1 MPLHLHVVT
10 DRNPGRYGHTT
21 LRAAL
26 KVNDPDY
33 HVRLALTD
41 MVFNGVFERHPELR
55 VVSVEH
61 EGGWLRHWLARMD
74 WHYRYNLSLTET
86 RLKDSALPRDFVA
99 QSVYVS
105 FSDDQVIVADRDDI
119 GVDHLLWGSDY
130 PHSESTFPKSRQY
143 AAAQVD
149 GLSPIGRA
157 HV

>member
-41 MVFNGVFERHPELR
+41 TVFNGVFERHPELR

-61 EGGWLRHWLARMD
+61 EGGWLRNCLERMD
-74 WHYRYNLSLTET
+74 WHYWYNPSLTET
-86 RLKDSALPRDFVA
+86 RLKTSALP
-99 QSVYVS
+99 
-105 FSDDQVIVADRDDI
+105 SDSATP
-119 GVDHLLWGSDY
+119 S
-130 PHSESTFPKSRQY
+130 
-143 AAAQVD
+143 
-149 GLSPIGRA
+149 
-157 HV
+157 

>member
-61 EGGWLRHWLARMD
+61 EVGWLRHWLARLD
-74 WHYRYNLSLTET
+74 WPYRYILSLTVT
-86 RLKDSALPRDFVA
+86 LLNDSSLPFDFFALIVYFCFSSYHFLVSYPLAIFV
-99 QSVYVS
+99 YLFLFFFLFPPS
-105 FSDDQVIVADRDDI
+105 FS
-119 GVDHLLWGSDY
+119 S
-130 PHSESTFPKSRQY
+130 FP
-143 AAAQVD
+143 
-149 GLSPIGRA
+149 
-157 HV
+157 

>member
-61 EGGWLRHWLARMD
+61 AGGWLRPWLARRD
-74 WHYRYNLSLTET
+74 WHYRY
-86 RLKDSALPRDFVA
+86 
-99 QSVYVS
+99 
-105 FSDDQVIVADRDDI
+105 
-119 GVDHLLWGSDY
+119 H
-130 PHSESTFPKSRQY
+130 
-143 AAAQVD
+143 
-149 GLSPIGRA
+149 LSPPETPPKPSARPSGFGPPRVHA
-157 HV
+157 RLPGAPA